1 MTRDGENETSFAQNA
16 TLLRISTSR
25 KERESPP
32 APLRAGSFDFARGKL
47 SGYAAV
53 LRQNY
58 QLIIE
63 GSYLIR

>member
-1 MTRDGENETSFAQNA
+1 MTRERENETSFAQNA
-16 TLLRISTSR
+16 TLLLICTSR
-25 KERESPP
+25 KEREAPP
-32 APLRAGSFDFARGKL
+32 APLRANSFNFARGKL

-63 GSYLIR
+63 SSYLIR